1 MKGYAGKI
9 LHVDLSSGTFEVE
22 TPGEELYRQY
32 VGGACLGAYYLM
44 KLMPP
49 EADALG
55 PENTLVFAISGV
67 VGAPVSGSGRHCV
80 TAKSPLTGGIA
91 SSEAGG
97 FWGPEL
103 RFAGFD
109 GVVIRGKAAGPV
121 YLWIHDGQYELR
133 DASHLWGKLT
143 GEAQDAIRVDL
154 GDARVRV
161 AQIGPAG
168 EQGVLFANIA
178 NELKHFNGRAGL
190 GAVMGSKNLRAIAVR
205 GTMKPEYAD
214 VALIRALG
222 KEYASKVQG
231 DGFLNVFRKYG
242 TTLNVTWNSD
252 VGGLPTKN
260 WTMGTWPEGRD
271 LISAETYADTMMDRS
286 GTCFACVQAC
296 KRDVKSGIQ
305 RPWTIDARYGGPEY
319 ETVGM
324 VGSNCLVGDL
334 MAISKV
340 NEIAS
345 KYAVDTISLGG
356 VIGFVMECF
365 ERGIVNEKDT
375 GGLKLTFGNG
385 EQLVA
390 AAEAVCR
397 REGFGDRMAEG
408 IARLAESIGP
418 EAQRIAV
425 TVKGKEFPAH
435 MPTAKGSM
443 ALIYAVNPFGP
454 DHVSCNHDGDIVGEP
469 NQANKAIGVYMKNIP
484 SHELNFGKVQ
494 YTLYTQRAISAVDS
508 WSVCQFIF
516 NTWSA
521 GDFGDLVKL
530 VQAATGWS
538 YSIQELML
546 LGERRIN
553 LMKAFNVRE
562 GFTAA
567 DDMLPERVFSDGM
580 QDEGPRAR
588 ATVDRQSFLKAREI
602 YYRLSGWDPQT
613 GVPGETKMSELGL
626 RWAAEAAGIAEGEGQ
641 PAGVA

>member
-1 MKGYAGKI
+1 MKGFAGKI
-9 LHVDLSSGTFEVE
+9 LHVDLSSGTFEVQE
-22 TPGEELYRQY
+22 PGEELYRQY

-44 KLMPP
+44 KLMPAK
-49 EADALG
+49 ADPLG
-55 PENTLVFAISGV
+55 PENVLVFAISGV
-67 VGAPVSGSGRHCV
+67 VGAPISGSGRHCV
-80 TAKSPLTGGIA
+80 TAKSPQTGGIA

-97 FWGPEL
+97 FWGAEL

-109 GVVIRGKAAGPV
+109 AVVVRGRSAAPV

-133 DASHLWGKLT
+133 DASHLWGRST
-143 GEAQDAIRVDL
+143 GEAQDAIRAEL
-154 GDARVRV
+154 GDARIRV

-168 EQGVLFANIA
+168 EKGVLFANIA

-190 GAVMGSKNLRAIAVR
+190 GAVMGSKKLRAVAVR
-205 GTMKPEYAD
+205 GTTKPEYAD
-214 VALIRALG
+214 VELIRTMA
-222 KEYASKVQG
+222 KQYARKVQG
-231 DGFLNVFRKYG
+231 EGFLNVFRRYG

-252 VGGLPTKN
+252 LGGLPTKN
-260 WTMGTWPEGRD
+260 WTMGTWPEGRN

-286 GTCFACVQAC
+286 GTCFACAQAC
-296 KRDVKSGIQ
+296 KRDVKSGIEK
-305 RPWTIDARYGGPEY
+305 PWAIEARYGGPEY
-319 ETVGM
+319 ETIGM
-324 VGSNCLVGDL
+324 VGSNCMVGDL
-334 MAISKV
+334 KAISKA

-345 KYAVDTISLGG
+345 KYGADTISLGG
-356 VIGFVMECF
+356 VLGFVMECF
-365 ERGIVNEKDT
+365 ERGILTEKDT
-375 GGLKLTFGNG
+375 GGMKLTFGNG
-385 EQLVA
+385 RELVA

-408 IARLAESIGP
+408 IARLAASLGP
-418 EAQRIAV
+418 EAERIAV

-435 MPTAKGSM
+435 MPTAKGAM
-443 ALIYAVNPFGP
+443 TLIYAVNPFGP

-469 NQANKAIGVYMKNIP
+469 NEANKAIGVYMKNVP
-484 SHELNFGKVQ
+484 SHELNFDKVQ

-567 DDMLPERVFSDGM
+567 DDMLPERMFSDGM
-580 QDEGPRAR
+580 QDKGPRAG
-588 ATVDRQSFLKAREI
+588 AVVDRANFLKAREI
-602 YYRLSGWDPQT
+602 YYRLSGWDPRT
-613 GVPGETKMSELGL
+613 GIPEWTKMAELGL
-626 RWAAEAAGIAEGEGQ
+626 RWAAELAGITDSDNQAIG
-641 PAGVA
+641 AA